1 MPRIR
6 RSSLIACAAVAALTL
21 PAAAHQ
27 GHEHPPQI
35 VDAAGDE
42 VAPVDGTDIVAVV
55 FDTAGNYTKVKKKT
69 VYTPTK
75 LTVEIRYAAP
85 VSTDPNV
92 AHVVTFDA
100 GSCGAVYLEVYGTD
114 VTYGEADCLDDSFE
128 FSYQV
133 EDDELRITLPFSTIG
148 KSLKAGTKLTG
159 LRAYTAAVADPV
171 AGFEPVLVTGDEHG
185 ANDVASTDKTYV
197 VK

>member
-1 MPRIR
+1 MPAPR
-6 RSSLIACAAVAALTL
+6 RTVLLACAVVAALTL

-27 GHEHPPQI
+27 GHEHPPLI

-42 VAPVDGTDIVAVV
+42 VVPVGGTDIVAAV
-55 FDTAGNYTKVKKKT
+55 FDTAGTYTKVKKKT

-75 LTVEIRYAAP
+75 LTVEVRYSAP
-85 VSTDPNV
+85 VATDPYV

-114 VTYGEADCLDDSFE
+114 FTYGDADCLDDSFE
-128 FSYQV
+128 FSFQV
-133 EDDELRITLPFSTIG
+133 EADELRMTLPFSVIG
-148 KSLKAGTKLTG
+148 KSMRAGTKLSN
-159 LRAYTAAVADPV
+159 LRVYTAVGDPLV
-171 AGFEPVLVTGDEHG
+171 GFEPVLMTGDEHG